1 MTDILGADE
10 ARVNITF
17 GGQNADLPQTVS
29 RFASPAD
36 VKRWVEEALRTG
48 SVPGMP
54 AVAGNET
61 FDGFTVDPLM
71 EPIEGRPYAMFAFRP
86 QTKFGTLP
94 RKAPSKAAVPGT
106 VAVDDDEV
114 SEDLI
119 EVLRDALQLA
129 RKGKIVACALVTVSA
144 GADQNVTFGWSFST
158 NPRLQALT
166 CGLAALQR
174 DLIRRDFDVLTE
186 PQDEGGFDDEDDEDD
201 EDDFDVDFDDQD
213 ENEETDE

>member
-17 GGQNADLPQTVS
+17 GGQNADLPQPVS
-29 RFASPAD
+29 RLASPAD

-54 AVAGNET
+54 AVASGET

-86 QTKFGTLP
+86 QTKFGAPP
-94 RKAPSKAAVPGT
+94 RKAPSKATVPGT
-106 VAVDDDEV
+106 VIVDDDEIHG
-114 SEDLI
+114 DLI
-119 EVLRDALQLA
+119 EVLRDAFQLA

-144 GADQNVTFGWSFST
+144 GADQEVTYGWSFKT

-166 CGLAALQR
+166 HGLADLQR
-174 DLIRRDFDVLTE
+174 NLISKDFDVLTE
-186 PQDEGGFDDEDDEDD
+186 SQDEGDLDDGDEDDLDDEDEEIDE
-201 EDDFDVDFDDQD
+201 
-213 ENEETDE
+213 

>member
-29 RFASPAD
+29 RFASSAD

-54 AVAGNET
+54 PVAGNET

-86 QTKFGTLP
+86 QTKFGALP
-94 RKAPSKAAVPGT
+94 VPGT
-106 VAVDDDEV
+106 VAVDGDEV
-114 SEDLI
+114 NEDLI

-129 RKGKIVACALVTVSA
+129 KKGKIVACALVTVSA
-144 GADQNVTFGWSFST
+144 GADQNVNYGWSFGT

-166 CGLAALQR
+166 CGLAGLQR

-186 PQDEGGFDDEDDEDD
+186 PQDEGDLEDDD